1 MYDARAPRTCS
12 FLPAFNFLLSRQELD
27 FHLCFVAS
35 FFWCTVS
42 LTISFQSPLWI
53 FSLFLLVAVGRAGGL
68 VCVFSI
74 AVLCTTLS
82 VAFCVFQFGR
92 SRVVVVVVFV
102 VVLLLVIVVL
112 SICFRTTD

>member
-1 MYDARAPRTCS
+1 
-12 FLPAFNFLLSRQELD
+12 
-27 FHLCFVAS
+27 
-35 FFWCTVS
+35 
-42 LTISFQSPLWI
+42 
-53 FSLFLLVAVGRAGGL
+53 
-68 VCVFSI
+68 
-74 AVLCTTLS
+74 